1 MITVEHLTKRYGEVT
16 AVEDISFTIEDGHI
30 YGFLGPN
37 GAGKS
42 TTMNIMTGC
51 LAATSGEVKIDGY
64 DIFEQARQAKQCI
77 GYLPEIP
84 PLYTDETPE
93 EYLRFVAEAKGLS
106 KREIPAE
113 IQRVMEETR
122 LTEMAGRLIRNLSK
136 GYRQRVGIAQALLGN
151 PRYIILDEP
160 TVGLDPLQIIEIRDL
175 IRELGQKHT
184 VILSSHIL
192 SEVQAICE
200 SVLIIAHGKLVAF
213 DTPQNLERTLAAN
226 NRLTITAETDEAGL
240 RAILDRQTVVSEYT
254 IQESTLPRPAAPQP
268 TPEDE
273 TLPADADLLPEDE
286 TLPAE
291 ADLLPEDGDLPA
303 EADLV
308 QADTELPG
316 DAQLLTPETPE
327 TDAQPPVT
335 QAILTLAG
343 DPANACRT
351 LFFAFAKAGCA
362 LVQMTPIR
370 ADLENIFIELTEDE
384 PVRKEGADQ

>member
-1 MITVEHLTKRYGEVT
+1 MITVEHLTKRYGDFT
-16 AVEDISFTIEDGHI
+16 AVDDISFTIEDGHI

-64 DIFEQARQAKQCI
+64 DIFEQARQAKRCI

-84 PLYTDETPE
+84 PLYTDETPQ
-93 EYLRFVAEAKGLS
+93 EYLRFVAEAKGIA
-106 KREIPAE
+106 KRDIPAE
-113 IQRVMEETR
+113 VARVIRETR
-122 LTEMAGRLIRNLSK
+122 LTEMENRLIRNLSK

-175 IRELGQKHT
+175 IRELGEKHT

-213 DTPQNLERTLAAN
+213 DTPQNLERMLAAN
-226 NRLTITAETDEAGL
+226 NRLVLTAETDEAGM
-240 RAILDRQTVVSEYT
+240 RAILDGQTVVSSYT
-254 IQESTLPRPAAPQP
+254 IEQSDLPQYTAAPVKPAPAPEAEETEAPEPQPEEAAPEEIVSAPVEAAEAVLPADPAAAPAEPAAPAAP
-268 TPEDE
+268 TCKATV
-273 TLPADADLLPEDE
+273 TL
-286 TLPAE
+286 
-291 ADLLPEDGDLPA
+291 G
-303 EADLV
+303 
-308 QADTELPG
+308 
-316 DAQLLTPETPE
+316 
-327 TDAQPPVT
+327 
-335 QAILTLAG
+335 G
-343 DPANACRT
+343 DPVAACRT
-351 LFFAFAKAGCA
+351 LFFAFADANCA
-362 LVQMTPIR
+362 LLQMTPIK

-384 PVRKEGADQ
+384 PSVKEATDHESGV